1 MLFKT
6 KYLINSTDTL
16 IVTKFMYS
24 CMFKLIKKLI
34 NTLIASTRQL
44 LHHLKAYWKFLLNLK
59 SINDAIFFKEI
70 WNGTGGLLCIFIN
83 KTNFLQ
89 DLSIQHGKTSCEDQ
103 IIICCIHIFLLSG
116 GFLQL
121 ALIKYICIFSDSLRD
136 CIYLS
141 IQNMYYD
148 ENALTTNF
156 ISDTTNILYS
166 F

>member
-1 MLFKT
+1 MNDFQ
-6 KYLINSTDTL
+6 
-16 IVTKFMYS
+16 
-24 CMFKLIKKLI
+24 IKKSYIQYWYIDFHLVHVFMHVQI
-34 NTLIASTRQL
+34 NQKVDYIIIET
-44 LHHLKAYWKFLLNLK
+44 YWKFLLNMK

-103 IIICCIHIFLLSG
+103 IIICCTHLFAFRGFSLARSYELLMH
-116 GFLQL
+116 
-121 ALIKYICIFSDSLRD
+121 FSDSLRD
-136 CIYLS
+136 CIYLT

-156 ISDTTNILYS
+156 ISDTTNILHS